1 MSKLTLSVDEAV
13 VTRAKAYAEKKGT
26 SVSELVEGF
35 LDVLSRPGDSREEP
49 PILESLRGSLKGA
62 KVDDYHRY
70 LEKKYR

>member
-1 MSKLTLSVDEAV
+1 MSKLTLSVDEGV
-13 VTRAKAYAEKKGT
+13 VARAKAYAEKKGT

-35 LDVLSRPGDSREEP
+35 LDLLSRPGRPRETP

-62 KVDDYHRY
+62 KVDDYRRY